1 MYKPFCL
8 VFLVIASVTFLQT
21 GAQKSSSRFKVI
33 AFYTER
39 NDLAHISFVHE
50 ANKWFPKMATQYNF
64 VYDSTNDWSKLNT
77 DFLSQY
83 QVVLFLD
90 TRPDVPEQRAAFKKY
105 MDNGGAW
112 MGFHFAGFALTPSEF
127 PQNWDWYHNEFIGA
141 GQYVSNTWRP
151 TSAILRVEDSKHP
164 AMKGLPTTFKSA
176 PNEWY
181 KWEKDIRNNPDIK
194 ILLSIDSTS
203 FPLGTGPKQYEIWHS
218 GYYPVAWTNKKYR
231 MIYTNMGHNDIDYEN
246 KTNKELSF
254 QFDNVIQ
261 NKFILDALLWLGKGD
276 DK

>member
-112 MGFHFAGFALTPSEF
+112 MGFHFAGSALTPSEF

>member
-1 MYKPFCL
+1 MYKPF
-8 VFLVIASVTFLQT
+8 VVILLAVASIALSQAA
-21 GAQKSSSRFKVI
+21 GQKGSSKFKVI

-50 ANKWFPKMATQYNF
+50 ANKWFPKMASQNNF
-64 VYDSTNDWSKLNT
+64 IYDSTNDWSKLNA
-77 DFLSQY
+77 DSLSQY

-90 TRPDVPEQRAAFKKY
+90 TRPDVPEQRVAFKKY
-105 MDNGGAW
+105 MENGGAW

-151 TSAILRVEDSKHP
+151 TSAVLRVEDNKHP
-164 AMKGLPTTFKSA
+164 AVNGLPTTFKSS

-181 KWEKDIRNNPDIK
+181 RWEKDIRNNPDIR

-203 FPLGTGPKQYEIWHS
+203 FPLGTGPKQNEIWHS

-254 QFDNVIQ
+254 QFDNEVQ
-261 NKFILDALLWLGKGD
+261 NKFILDALLWLGGRS

>member
-1 MYKPFCL
+1 MYKPFSVVL
-8 VFLVIASVTFLQT
+8 LVIASVTFLQT

-90 TRPDVPEQRAAFKKY
+90 TRPDVPEQRVAFKKY

-164 AMKGLPTTFKSA
+164 AMKS
-176 PNEWY
+176 PNH
-181 KWEKDIRNNPDIK
+181 I
-194 ILLSIDSTS
+194 
-203 FPLGTGPKQYEIWHS
+203 
-218 GYYPVAWTNKKYR
+218 
-231 MIYTNMGHNDIDYEN
+231 
-246 KTNKELSF
+246 
-254 QFDNVIQ
+254 
-261 NKFILDALLWLGKGD
+261 
-276 DK
+276 